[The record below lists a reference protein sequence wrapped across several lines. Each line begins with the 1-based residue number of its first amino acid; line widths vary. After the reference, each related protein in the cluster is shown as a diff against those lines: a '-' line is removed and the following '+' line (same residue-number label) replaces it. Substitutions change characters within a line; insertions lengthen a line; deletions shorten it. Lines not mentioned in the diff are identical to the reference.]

1 MTAPGDFSSG
11 DVLTAA
17 DMNLLPSGI
26 VAGGYYASTDVYVG
40 TTATTIASFTVTT
53 QTDRRYLIY
62 GNTFMFDGT
71 TNMFGITEIN
81 RVGVTTMQQN
91 QGILSIYAGGR
102 HAFTPMREFT
112 GTGSNDTYAFLAWV
126 NTGNAYVSRSGARGL
141 TFCLVDI
148 GAV

>member
-1 MTAPGDFSSG
+1 MTVPGDFNSG

-17 DMNLLPSGI
+17 DMNLLPGGI
-26 VAGGYYASTDVYVG
+26 VAGGYYASTDVSVG

-62 GNTFMFDGT
+62 GNTFIYDGT
-71 TNMFGITEIN
+71 TNMFGITEI
-81 RVGVTTMQQN
+81 RRGSTTMQQN
-91 QGILSIYAGGR
+91 QGILSTSSGGR

-112 GTGSNDTYAFLAWV
+112 GTGSNDTYTFVGYV
-126 NTGNAYVSRSGARGL
+126 NTGTANVSRSGNRGL